1 LEFATGRVIINGSP
15 VATSFSSG
23 DQQNYQ
29 ELSHIVRDELILLN
43 RARALD
49 EDALTEIHNQ
59 YYGAVYRYISFRIN
73 DAQTVEDLASEV
85 FTRFLSAL
93 KDRHAPQN
101 TIRGWLFGTASRVVK
116 EQYRKQKRAQLAPL
130 DESLPSQA
138 IGPEQGVEKNMALEH
153 LRDAMAELTEEQQ
166 HVLALRFGQSMP
178 IHEVA
183 KLINKSEGSIKML
196 QVRAIAALTRQLS
209 KAEVS
214 K

>member
-1 LEFATGRVIINGSP
+1 LEFATGRAIINGGS
-15 VATSFSSG
+15 VATFFSS
-23 DQQNYQ
+23 DENHQ
-29 ELSHIVRDELILLN
+29 ELSHIVRDELTLLN

-49 EDALTEIHNQ
+49 ENALTEIHNQ
-59 YYGAVYRYISFRIN
+59 YYGAVYRYISFRID

-85 FTRFLSAL
+85 FARFLNAL
-93 KDRHAPQN
+93 QDRHAPQN

-130 DESLPSQA
+130 DESVPSQA
-138 IGPEQGVEKNMALEH
+138 IGPEQGVEKTMTLEH
-153 LRDAMAELTEEQQ
+153 LRDAMADLTEDQQ

-178 IHEVA
+178 IREVA
-183 KLINKSEGSIKML
+183 KLINKSEGSVKML

-209 KAEVS
+209 EAEVS

>member
-101 TIRGWLFGTASRVVK
+101 TIRSRVVK